1 LGMKKLLFI
10 MFVLATGNAAAQT
23 PPVRKQLLQQ
33 MVPVT
38 GVEEVRMDEITLAPG
53 QGAPVHH
60 HPCEVFGYIVSG
72 EIWYQPAGEAPLLL
86 HTGDAF
92 REAAG
97 KEITQFKNAYND
109 KPATFVAMY
118 LLKKDQPAIIIK
130 K

>member
-1 LGMKKLLFI
+1 MSIF
-10 MFVLATGNAAAQT
+10 LAGSASAQT

-33 MVPVT
+33 TLPAT

-60 HPCEVFGYIVSG
+60 HPCEVYGYIVSG
-72 EIWYQPAGEAPLLL
+72 EIVYQPAGEASVLL
-86 HTGDAF
+86 HAGEAF

-97 KEITQFKNAYND
+97 KEITAFKNAHDD
-109 KPATFVAMY
+109 KPATFVAVY
-118 LLKKDQPAIIIK
+118 LLKKDQPAIILK

>member
-1 LGMKKLLFI
+1 MKKLLFI
-10 MFVLATGNAAAQT
+10 MSILLSGSAAAQT
-23 PPVRKQLLQQ
+23 PPTRKQLLQQ
-33 MVPVT
+33 IIPVT

-60 HPCEVFGYIVSG
+60 HPCEVYGYIVSG
-72 EIWYQPAGEAPLLL
+72 EIQYQPAGEAAVLL

-97 KEITQFKNAYND
+97 KEITVFKNAHDD
-109 KPATFVAMY
+109 KPATFVALY